1 MFLLS
6 AHLRIFYS
14 KEKQG
19 KFDSGA
25 TPERYY
31 TLSIQPFFFFFFFFL
46 GVRFCLFFFFFFL
59 RILFCL
65 LFFSFRQSFLQVP
78 PIKRFTEQTFYKL
91 FHAFWHHQHFLI
103 NLKTFVL
110 NWCRMLMLWC
120 YFVTCMLFIPLWRV
134 GFKHLLEIE

>member
-6 AHLRIFYS
+6 VHLRFFYS

-31 TLSIQPFFFFFFFFL
+31 TLSIQPFFFYFFFADTILFIIFFL
-46 GVRFCLFFFFFFL
+46 
-59 RILFCL
+59 
-65 LFFSFRQSFLQVP
+65 QTESFLQVP